1 MKGIGIVWPSPPDQS
16 DIDETRRF
24 MPDSVTLH
32 MVGTK
37 HAVRPEDEDGIT
49 LDRLLRMPGDRN
61 IEETAR
67 EISPVDVQA
76 ISYACTSASYVRGV
90 GGDVDISDRIAAATG
105 LPATTTASA
114 SVAALRGHDHGLR
127 LGGGVAPPR
136 RTARVGPLAPHRRD
150 E

>member
-1 MKGIGIVWPSPPDQS
+1 MKGIGIVWPSPPHQS

-49 LDRLLRMPGDRN
+49 LERLLRMPGDRN

-105 LPATTTASA
+105 L
-114 SVAALRGHDHGLR
+114 RGHHDVLR
-127 LGGGVAPPR
+127 LGSGVAPPR
-136 RTARVGPLAPHRRD
+136 RTARVDPLTPHRRD